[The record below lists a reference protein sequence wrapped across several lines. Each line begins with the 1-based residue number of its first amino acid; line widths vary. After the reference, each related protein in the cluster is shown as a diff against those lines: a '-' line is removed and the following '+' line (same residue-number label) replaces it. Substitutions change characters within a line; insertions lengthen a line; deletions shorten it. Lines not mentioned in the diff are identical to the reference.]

1 MANDYTNEM
10 FKDTVNKFIKDKIE
24 EGASK
29 EKVEE
34 FIESGAITTMY
45 QEVVKII
52 ADSALKTIEEIMY
65 EKVFEE
71 RAYTNEFLARMEQK
85 WGKAFVAS
93 EALYICVMESSE
105 EYIKFVAEQTKK
117 QKDDRIPIYNALI
130 QIHARACQEYL
141 EILCLCKNGFA
152 DGAYARWRSLYE
164 LSIISDF
171 IRKNGKEIAISFL
184 KAADTEDRYEWARC
198 AKCFKNFP
206 KDKYIT
212 FSLIQKQCD
221 RSTTEWRKQYNLSN
235 QLVHASPQGT
245 IYRLG
250 AKTDITILSAGHSD
264 YGVTMPMVQS
274 AITLVC
280 ITADLF
286 TIYQHGDSLASMM
299 AFHKWISKIKNYYN
313 EVEKNCFSDDVEPI
327 IE

>member
-10 FKDTVNKFIKDKIE
+10 FEDTINKLLKDKIK

-34 FIESGAITTMY
+34 FVKSGAITTMY

-52 ADSALKTIEEIMY
+52 ADSALKTIEDIMY
-65 EKVFEE
+65 EKVLVE
-71 RAYTNEFLARMEQK
+71 RAYTSEFLARMEQK

-93 EALYICVMESSE
+93 EALYLCIMESSQ
-105 EYIKFVAEQTKK
+105 EYIEYVAEKIEGQN
-117 QKDDRIPIYNALI
+117 DDVIIIYNALLP
-130 QIHARACQEYL
+130 IHARACQEYL

-184 KAADTEDRYEWARC
+184 KAADTEDRYEWARG
-198 AKCFKNFP
+198 AKCFKHYP
-206 KDKYIT
+206 KDRHIT
-212 FSLIQKQCD
+212 FSLIQKQCTL
-221 RSTTEWRKQYNLSN
+221 STTEWRQQYTISN

-245 IYRLG
+245 LYRLG
-250 AKTDITILSAGHSD
+250 NKTESGILSAGHSD
-264 YGVTMPMVQS
+264 YGVSTPMIQS
-274 AITLVC
+274 AIILVC

-286 TIYQHGDSLASMM
+286 TLFQHGDSLASMI
-299 AFHKWISKIKNYYN
+299 AFHKWIDRIESFYN
-313 EVEKNCFSDDVEPI
+313 EVEKNCFRDDIEP
-327 IE
+327 ELM